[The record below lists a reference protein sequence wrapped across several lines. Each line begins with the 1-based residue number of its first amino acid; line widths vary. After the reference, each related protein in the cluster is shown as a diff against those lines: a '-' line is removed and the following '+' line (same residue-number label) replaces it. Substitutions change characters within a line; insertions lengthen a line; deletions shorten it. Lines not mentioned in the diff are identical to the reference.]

1 MAFLSSLYPAFKAR
15 ILLCKARHLLK
26 RGKGLKALKAAEQAA
41 ALDVKIRNLH
51 FVRGCA
57 LDFVGRHEEA
67 KRALEV
73 EICRFPSSAKARNAL
88 AALEQASSRQRQSA
102 RGLSRRFGTSLGNDV
117 LQEIQKSLH
126 EYSYRGVPML
136 KNPFDMAIYPL
147 LIWETKPQT
156 IIEVGSKAGGS
167 ALWFADMVS
176 NFGLETRIYSIDIV
190 KVESVS
196 HPRVDFRGG
205 DGRDLA
211 ASLDSKLLNELP
223 RPWLVIEDA
232 DHAYE
237 TSIKVLQFFHPWLRS
252 GEYIVVEDGI
262 ISDLTMDGLYNSG
275 PHRAIKQ
282 FLRENEGLYD
292 IDPRYCDYFGY
303 NLTWCTN
310 GFLRKC

>member
-1 MAFLSSLYPAFKAR
+1 MRFLKGIYRTLSAE
-15 ILLCKARHLLK
+15 ILLCKARYFLK
-26 RGKGLKALKAAEQAA
+26 RGKGLKALKVAERAA
-41 ALDVKIRNLH
+41 ALDVNTRNLH
-51 FVRGCA
+51 FVKGCA

-67 KRALEV
+67 KRAFELE
-73 EICRFPSSAKARNAL
+73 IRQFPANAKACSAL
-88 AALEQASSRQRQSA
+88 AALDQASSRKRQSA
-102 RGLSRRFGTSLGNDV
+102 RGLSRRFGTSLGSDT

-147 LIWETKPQT
+147 LIWETKPNT

-167 ALWFADMVS
+167 ALWFADMVL

-190 KVESVS
+190 KVDSVS
-196 HPRVDFRGG
+196 HPRVDFLSG
-205 DGRDLA
+205 DGRNLS
-211 ASLDSKLLNELP
+211 ASLDSELLNSLP
-223 RPWLVIEDA
+223 RPWLIIEDA

-282 FLRENEGLYD
+282 FLSENKDLYD

>member
-1 MAFLSSLYPAFKAR
+1 MTFFKKTRRAFKAKVLVYR
-15 ILLCKARHLLK
+15 ARYYLK
-26 RGKGLKALKAAEQAA
+26 RGNGAKALKMAEMAA
-41 ALDVKIRNLH
+41 ALNAKIRNLH

-67 KRALEV
+67 KRAFESELSD
-73 EICRFPSSAKARNAL
+73 FPSNSSARTAL
-88 AALEQASSRQRQSA
+88 DALRHASSRKRYSA
-102 RGLSRRFGTSLGNDV
+102 GGLSRRFGTSLGNDV

-147 LIWETKPQT
+147 LVWETKPNT

-190 KVESVS
+190 KVDSVH
-196 HPRVDFRGG
+196 HPRVNFLSG
-205 DGRDLA
+205 DGRNLA
-211 ASLDSKLLNELP
+211 ACLNSKVLETLP
-223 RPWLVIEDA
+223 RPWLIIEDA
-232 DHAYE
+232 DHAYD

-262 ISDLTMDGLYNSG
+262 ISDLTMDGSYNSG

-282 FLRENEGLYD
+282 FLSENEGLYD
-292 IDPRYCDYFGY
+292 IDPRYCDFFGY

-310 GFLRKC
+310 GFLRKR